1 MQIQIH
7 SEYVFLF
14 VIYNIFHWCFVCF
27 DLQYFYVKNISMRVC
42 VMFYSNRISCWYF
55 CCCCCILTDHV
66 TYFDA
71 FTSMH
76 DNRWEGEKEE
86 DKEKE
91 DKAKKEK
98 PKKKK
103 KEEDKVVESK
113 TPTTQKVGS
122 KTNAD
127 NFSFLLTCCSKSWTG
142 RTMIKSFRAQY

>member
-1 MQIQIH
+1 M
-7 SEYVFLF
+7 
-14 VIYNIFHWCFVCF
+14 C
-27 DLQYFYVKNISMRVC
+27 VC
-42 VMFYSNRISCWYF
+42 VLCFIQRESAAGSF
-55 CCCCCILTDHV
+55 VVDHA

-91 DKAKKEK
+91 DKVKREK

-122 KTNAD
+122 KTDAD
-127 NFSFLLTCCSKSWTG
+127 NFSFLLMCRSKSWTG
-142 RTMIKSFRAQY
+142 MTIIKSFRAQY